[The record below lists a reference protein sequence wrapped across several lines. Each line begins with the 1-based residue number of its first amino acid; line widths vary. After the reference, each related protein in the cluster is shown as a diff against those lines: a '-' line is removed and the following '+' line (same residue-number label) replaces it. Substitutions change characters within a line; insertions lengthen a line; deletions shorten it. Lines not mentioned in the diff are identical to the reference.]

1 MRAAPRR
8 AIGSTDLSPI
18 LLGDE
23 PVLLG
28 LLDPL
33 EDGLHE
39 LVLQP
44 LDVSAGQRRKL
55 HVLVQA
61 AVEKW
66 AWAQKLGSLYPT

>member
-1 MRAAPRR
+1 MSNVRTKTLQANVIMWRCASQ
-8 AIGSTDLSPI
+8 STDLSPI
-18 LLGDE
+18 LLLNE

-28 LLDPL
+28 LLDAL

-44 LDVSAGQRRKL
+44 LDVLAAQRRKL

-61 AVEKW
+61 EV
-66 AWAQKLGSLYPT
+66 